1 MIKFNESAK
10 VKICPGKTC
19 TFVKE
24 KVSMEGV
31 FCITVILFFKTNGL
45 NFSTV
50 HASPYTGNTLHIFGI
65 IKLHTY
71 KDEDCSHTM
80 NDINEQSYGR

>member
-1 MIKFNESAK
+1 MLKFNKSAK

-31 FCITVILFFKTNGL
+31 FCITATFLFKPNGL
-45 NFSTV
+45 NFSTL
-50 HASPYTGNTLHIFGI
+50 HASPCTGNISHILSFI
-65 IKLHTY
+65 HT

-80 NDINEQSYGR
+80 NDINEQSNGR